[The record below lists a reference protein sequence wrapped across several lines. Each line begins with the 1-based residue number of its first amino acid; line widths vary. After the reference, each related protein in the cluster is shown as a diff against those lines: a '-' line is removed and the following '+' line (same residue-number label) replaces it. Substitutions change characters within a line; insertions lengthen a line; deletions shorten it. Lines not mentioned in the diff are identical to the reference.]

1 MAQESKSKRGWLSWL
16 PWVLIGAAIVAAI
29 AGGVLAW
36 HQHNTNLAADRAAT
50 QQMER
55 ANHGHATGD
64 TPSTIKPHPS
74 AFDSYTVPADQP
86 RYIFIPKI
94 DVRAMVKP
102 TWLTTAGAVGSPTN
116 IYDTA
121 WYVHSAKPGQPGAT
135 LIDGHVGFW
144 TKHGVFFNLKDLQ
157 VGDKIQV
164 VRGDG
169 KTLHYTVVKT
179 KVYPYDQVDMRVV
192 LSPVSAGKSGLNLI
206 TCTGDVVK
214 GSNTYNQ
221 RIVIF
226 AGQDV

>member
-1 MAQESKSKRGWLSWL
+1 MVRKDRNKHDWRLWLSWL
-16 PWVLIGAAIVAAI
+16 LIAAAVAAC
-29 AGGVLAW
+29 ATGGVLAW
-36 HQHNTNLAADRAAT
+36 RQHNANLALDKVAAK
-50 QQMER
+50 QMDR

-64 TPSTIKPHPS
+64 TPSTIKPTPS
-74 AFDSYTVPADQP
+74 EFDSYHVPADQP

-94 DVRAMVKP
+94 GVRARVKP
-102 TWLTTAGAVGSPTN
+102 TWLTTDGAVGTPTN

-144 TKHGVFFNLKDLQ
+144 TKHGVFFNLKDLH

-169 KTLHYTVVKT
+169 KTLHYTVAQTKT
-179 KVYPYDQVDMRVV
+179 YSYDEVDMHAV
-192 LSPVSAGKSGLNLI
+192 LSPVSSGRPGLNLI
-206 TCTGDVVK
+206 TCTGDVIK

-221 RIVIF
+221 RVVIF
-226 AGQDV
+226 AEEDA

>member
-1 MAQESKSKRGWLSWL
+1 MARESKSKRDWLVWL
-16 PWVLIGAAIVAAI
+16 PWLLIGTAVVAA
-29 AGGVLAW
+29 AYGGALAW
-36 HQHNTNLAADRAAT
+36 HQHDANLAADKAAAA
-50 QQMER
+50 QMER

-94 DVRAMVKP
+94 NVRAVVKP
-102 TWLTTAGAVGSPTN
+102 TWLTTAGAIGTPTN

-121 WYVHSAKPGQPGAT
+121 WYARSAKPGQPGAT

-144 TKHGVFFNLKDLQ
+144 TKHGVFFNLKELQ

-169 KTLHYTVVKT
+169 RMLHYKVVKT
-179 KVYPYDQVDMRVV
+179 KLYPYDKVDMQAI

-206 TCTGDVVK
+206 TCTGSIIKD
-214 GSNTYNQ
+214 SNTYDQ
-221 RIVIF
+221 RVVVF
-226 AGQDV
+226 AEQDI

>member
-1 MAQESKSKRGWLSWL
+1 MAREGRSKHDWRLWLSWL
-16 PWVLIGAAIVAAI
+16 LIGAGIVAFAV
-29 AGGVLAW
+29 GGVLAW
-36 HQHNTNLAADRAAT
+36 RQHDANLALDKAVAK
-50 QQMER
+50 QMDR

-64 TPSTIKPHPS
+64 VPSTIKPNS
-74 AFDSYTVPADQP
+74 NEFDSYHVPADQP

-94 DVRAMVKP
+94 GVRAMVKP
-102 TWLTTAGAVGSPTN
+102 TWLTTAGAIGTPTN

-144 TKHGVFFNLKDLQ
+144 TKHGVFFNLKDLR

-179 KVYPYDQVDMRVV
+179 KVYPYDKVDMHAV
-192 LSPVSAGKSGLNLI
+192 LSPVSSGKSGLNLI
-206 TCTGDVVK
+206 TCTGDVIK

-221 RIVIF
+221 RVVIF
-226 AGQDV
+226 AEEEA